1 MILIMLKRLRY
12 SVYVIF
18 HPFDGFWSLKKEHI
32 GNVSS
37 AIILLIT
44 LIVTN
49 IIYSQF
55 SGFLLNPTKSQV
67 NVFNEFMTVLVPLV
81 LWCVSNWCITTLV
94 NGEGGFKD
102 IFIMTCYAL
111 TPILLSNIPL
121 LLLGNFSTPEE
132 LELVH
137 LARMIMMIWSGLLM
151 IIGLM
156 TIHQFSFTKTIIT
169 IIIAI
174 LGMAIIMFLILLLFS
189 LTQQIYR
196 FVYLVYNE
204 ISLRYR

>member
-1 MILIMLKRLRY
+1 MLKRLRY